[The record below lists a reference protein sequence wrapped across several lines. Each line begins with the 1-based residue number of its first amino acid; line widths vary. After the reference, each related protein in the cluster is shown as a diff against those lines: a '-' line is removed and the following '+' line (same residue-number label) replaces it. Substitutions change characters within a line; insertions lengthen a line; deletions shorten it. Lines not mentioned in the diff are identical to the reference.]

1 MNHKRKI
8 YQIMVLVIGILA
20 LAIHFVYGDNDNLV
34 VNVNAKTALNA
45 PVLTITSRTPS
56 SVNMKFTE
64 VKGAT
69 GYQIY
74 RAATKEGT
82 YKKVKTTKAL
92 TFKDTETTNSK
103 VYYYKVRAYKKGT
116 SKNSY
121 GRFSAKRQAA
131 AVLGKV
137 NGLFASSSTQGVKL
151 SWKGVSRAKNYRIYR
166 ATSEKGD
173 YSYLASTKEKN
184 YVDDSVEVNK
194 TYYYKVRAYALID
207 GAKYYGNYSSVV
219 SGKKKKATQN
229 NSNAEFQQRVY
240 QLINQERKSRGL
252 SELIYDTGIER
263 AAYKRAVETKQ
274 LFSHTRPD
282 GTSCFTVFEE
292 FGISYRAC
300 GENIAY
306 GQRTPEEVMDAWMH
320 SEGHKANILST
331 NFGKVG
337 VGCYEVNGVLYWVQ
351 LFTN

>member
-1 MNHKRKI
+1 MNQKRKI
-8 YQIMVLVIGILA
+8 YQNIVLLVGMLA
-20 LAIHFVYGDNDNLV
+20 FVMNFAFGGNV
-34 VNVNAKTALNA
+34 SIVKVNAQTALSA

-56 SVNMKFTE
+56 TVNMKFTE

-69 GYQIY
+69 GYQVY
-74 RAATKEGT
+74 RATTKEGT

-92 TFKDTETTNSK
+92 TFKDMEITKSK
-103 VYYYKVRAYKKGT
+103 VYYYKVRAYKTGE

-121 GRFSAKRQAA
+121 GKFSAPKKAA
-131 AVLGKV
+131 AGLGKV
-137 NGLFASSSTQGVKL
+137 NGISASSSTQGVKL
-151 SWKGVSRAKNYRIYR
+151 SWKGVSGAKTYRVYR
-166 ATSEKGD
+166 ATSEKGT
-173 YSYLASTKEKN
+173 YSYLASTKEKS
-184 YVDDSVEVNK
+184 YVDDSAVTNK
-194 TYYYKVRAYALID
+194 NYYYKVRAYATID

-219 SGKKKKATQN
+219 SGKKKKETQN
-229 NSNAEFQQRVY
+229 NSSAAFQQRVY
-240 QLINQERKSRGL
+240 EIINQERRSRGL
-252 SELIYDTGIER
+252 PELAYDTAIER
-263 AAYKRAVETKQ
+263 AANKRAAEIKQ
-274 LFSHTRPD
+274 LFSHSRPD

-292 FGISYRAC
+292 FGISYMAC

-306 GQRTPEEVMDAWMH
+306 GQRTPEEVMDDWMH